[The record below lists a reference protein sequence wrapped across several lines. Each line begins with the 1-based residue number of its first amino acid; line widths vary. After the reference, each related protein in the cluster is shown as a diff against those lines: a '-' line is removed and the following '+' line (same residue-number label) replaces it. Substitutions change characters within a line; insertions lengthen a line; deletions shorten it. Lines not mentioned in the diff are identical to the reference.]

1 MNTCSYLLS
10 SASGIKSKYIRRVF
24 NGLFSAIH
32 LPPKLEF
39 SSTFFTIAIPLSFR
53 SLTAFFFGSTIKEFL
68 IISLC
73 LSFESLIHLASQQRY
88 GCNR

>member
-24 NGLFSAIH
+24 NGHFSTIH
-32 LPPKLEF
+32 LLPKLEYP
-39 SSTFFTIAIPLSFR
+39 STFFTIAIFLSYR
-53 SLTAFFFGSTIKEFL
+53 SLRLFFFGSTIKEFL
-68 IISLC
+68 IISQC
-73 LSFESLIHLASQQRY
+73 LSFESLSHFASQHRY